1 MGNPRSVKALY
12 IVKQKGRNSY
22 DSEGNPGAGAVEGRL
37 NKWYLK
43 LEGTVEYLVK
53 QKYLLFAR
61 QFGKSVTGLR
71 DLSGVRIVLEL

>member
-22 DSEGNPGAGAVEGRL
+22 DSEGNPGAGAVEGRF

-43 LEGTVEYLVK
+43 LKGTVEYVDKMVGEAVSVVK
-53 QKYLLFAR
+53 GNQK
-61 QFGKSVTGLR
+61 GSSNV
-71 DLSGVRIVLEL
+71 D